1 MRRVILFVVLLTAY
15 VNVATAS
22 SIDTVYISTMST
34 THIRFSSELKYVD
47 LSNKVLSARIVEGSK
62 DIVAVKAKEV
72 FDFTATMSCLEA
84 DGRLHTYV
92 VTYDESPDVLIVDL
106 RRSPVRPWMTSIIE
120 PGMTGLQERIVEDKF
135 NLSDSS
141 DVSVFE
147 ALSQMERGV
156 YHIGDVEYDI
166 RIMCENIAIK
176 DDVTYLVLSLKN
188 MSAVSYAMS
197 SPRFVIESKRK
208 TKRGLV
214 YEKQI
219 FPKHCYGE
227 GVTAPHTASRIVYSF
242 DKVTLAKGQV
252 FRIYFY
258 EDGGPRNFVLSFGIK
273 DLRNSRCSE
282 FEPSLC

>member
-1 MRRVILFVVLLTAY
+1 MRRVILFAVLLTAF

-72 FDFTATMSCLEA
+72 FDFTTTMSCLEA

-92 VTYDESPDVLIVDL
+92 VAYDESPDVLIVDMRKPSVKL
-106 RRSPVRPWMTSIIE
+106 
-120 PGMTGLQERIVEDKF
+120 GMTGLREHIAGDQF
-135 NLSDSS
+135 TDSAA
-141 DVSVFE
+141 VSVFE
-147 ALSQMERGV
+147 GLSQLERGI
-156 YHIGDVEYDI
+156 YHIGDVQYDI

-227 GVTAPHTASRIVYSF
+227 CVTAPETESRIVYSF

-258 EDGGPRNFVLSFGIK
+258 EDGGPRNFVLSFGVK
-273 DLRNSRCSE
+273 DINMTI
-282 FEPSLC
+282 